1 MNVEANIMNTKTKSM
16 KSITLN
22 LMRPWCVLWMLV
34 AAGGSTAC
42 AEDQTLHSYPARGV
56 VEKIAPDRRQ
66 VTIHH
71 QDIPGYMM
79 EMTMDFP
86 VKDTNELNGIS
97 VGDKITFTLVVSP
110 TSDWVEKIHR
120 VGHTDKMTPGSMPM
134 ADGMFSELKPG
145 DLLPDGDLVTEEG
158 RHVHFSDF
166 RGEAVA
172 FTFFYTRCPLPDYC
186 PLMNRN
192 FEHARALLLSETFA
206 PTNWKFLS
214 ISFDPG
220 FDTPG
225 ILSAYAATYRGT
237 DTGHWLFADA
247 TTNTLASLAPR
258 LGLMVMRQ
266 GNSISH
272 NLRTVV
278 LDPQGRIYR
287 QFNGNQWSAKELAE
301 TMLQAARLSASKP
314 GMTTL

>member
-1 MNVEANIMNTKTKSM
+1 MNTKTKSM

-22 LMRPWCVLWMLV
+22 LMRPWCVLGMLV

-42 AEDQTLHSYPARGV
+42 AEDLTLHSYPARGI

-134 ADGMFSELKPG
+134 ADGMLSELKPG

-192 FEHARALLLSETFA
+192 FEHARALLLSETVA
-206 PTNWKFLS
+206 PTNWRFLS
-214 ISFDPG
+214 ISFDPDSTHPG
-220 FDTPG
+220 YCRRMRPRIAAPTPG
-225 ILSAYAATYRGT
+225 
-237 DTGHWLFADA
+237 TG
-247 TTNTLASLAPR
+247 S
-258 LGLMVMRQ
+258 
-266 GNSISH
+266 S
-272 NLRTVV
+272 RTRPPTRSPPWRHAW
-278 LDPQGRIYR
+278 D
-287 QFNGNQWSAKELAE
+287 
-301 TMLQAARLSASKP
+301 
-314 GMTTL
+314 